1 VKAGTPPAQRL
12 VALLVVLTLG
22 LGGVLFR
29 LVVLQ
34 VKDASALASM
44 AFRQRVKDIQLPA
57 TRGTIYDRGG
67 RALAMSLPAKAVFAD
82 PVIVQDR
89 NREARVVA
97 SILHLKRRVVE
108 TRLRPVRMKDG
119 TPVRFVYLARGVDL
133 QTAARLEKRQLPGIG
148 FVDESRRYYPGKDL
162 ASQVLGFVGTDGTG
176 LDGLEAQYQDVLAGR
191 PGHHVVEEDPR
202 GAFIPQ
208 ATNEDVPPV
217 PGNDL
222 LLTLDQDIQ
231 YQAESALASA
241 VKSNHAKGGTVIVMN
256 PQTGDILAMATYPW
270 FDPANF
276 ARSKPST
283 WENGAVADVYE
294 PGSVNKVITAA
305 AALETGTVRPGQ
317 TFEIPDHLR
326 LYDHVFH
333 DAHPHAPERM
343 TLGDIIAYSSNVGA
357 ITVAGKLGR
366 DRFSSSLH
374 RFGFAHDTGLDF
386 PGESAGLLA
395 PVDRWSGTDMG
406 SIPIGQ
412 GIGVTPLQMASVYA
426 TIANGGVW
434 VQPRLVRGTVGEDGR
449 TTAGPASPTRRVV
462 SESTARMVTRMLAYA
477 VESGTGVEAQLPGYW
492 VAGKTGTARKP
503 LPHAR
508 GYGTKYMA
516 SFIGFLPASRP
527 SLVIAAILDEPAT
540 VFGGVAAAPLFREIA
555 HAAVAR
561 LRIPPASKP
570 PLPPHVVRAG

>member
-1 VKAGTPPAQRL
+1 VKRANPPASRL
-12 VALLVVLTLG
+12 VALFLVLTLG

-34 VKDASALASM
+34 VKDASALASL
-44 AFRQRVKDIQLPA
+44 ALRQRIKDIQLPA
-57 TRGTIYDRGG
+57 TRGTIYDRGS

-82 PVIVQDR
+82 PVIVDNR
-89 NREARVVA
+89 SREARVIA
-97 SILHLKRRVVE
+97 SVLDLKRRTVVAK
-108 TRLRPVRMKDG
+108 LRPARLKDG

-133 QTAARLEKRQLPGIG
+133 QTAARLERKRLPGIG
-148 FVDESRRYYPGKDL
+148 LVDESRRYYPGKDL

-217 PGNDL
+217 PGDDL
-222 LLTLDQDIQ
+222 LLTLDQEIQ

-241 VKSNHAKGGTVIVMN
+241 VKSNQAKGGTVIVMD
-256 PQTGDILAMATYPW
+256 PHTGDILAMATYPW
-270 FDPANF
+270 FDPSHF
-276 ARSKPST
+276 QRSKPST

-294 PGSVNKVITAA
+294 PGSVNKVITAS
-305 AALETGTVRPGQ
+305 AALETDTVRPNT
-317 TFEIPDHLR
+317 TFEIPDHLQ

-366 DRFSSSLH
+366 DRFSSYLH
-374 RFGFAHDTGLDF
+374 RFGFARTTGLGF

-395 PVDRWSGTDMG
+395 PADRWSGTDMG

-412 GIGVTPLQMASVYA
+412 GIGVTPLQMAAVYA

-434 VQPRLVRGTVGEDGR
+434 VQPRLLRGTIGEDGR
-449 TTAGPASPTRRVV
+449 VSAEPTSPTRRVV
-462 SESTARMVTRMLAYA
+462 SEGTARMVTRMLAYA
-477 VESGTGVEAQLPGYW
+477 VGSGTGVEAQLPGYW

-503 LPHAR
+503 LPHSR
-508 GYGTKYMA
+508 GYSNKYMA

-527 SLVIAAILDEPAT
+527 ALVIAAILDEPAT
-540 VFGGVAAAPLFREIA
+540 VFGGIASAPLFREIA

-561 LRIPPASKP
+561 LRIPPAPKP
-570 PLPPHVVRAG
+570 PLPPHAVRAG